1 MPKIPKFTS
10 HAEFKKQVKQKIKSA
25 NDYISDKVKE
35 GATKAANW
43 VDDKINDPSIKE
55 KAQKASDWTS
65 DRIDEAKDTYEKIKQ
80 KYAEFTM
87 DPPKLEVLG
96 KKVTELQK
104 QVLIKSALLNGL
116 KRRAPQENILIF
128 QREKE
133 LMQLEQKTQKA
144 IEEYNRFAAKQAAI
158 QRAFDELNKTN

>member
-10 HAEFKKQVKQKIKSA
+10 HTELKNQVKQKIKSA

-35 GATKAANW
+35 SATKAANW

-65 DRIDEAKDTYEKIKQ
+65 DRIDDAKDTYEKIKQ

-104 QVLIKSALLNGL
+104 QVLFKSTFLGEL
-116 KRRAPQENILIF
+116 KHRAPQETMLIF
-128 QREKE
+128 QKEKE

-158 QRAFDELNKTN
+158 QRAFDELNKAN